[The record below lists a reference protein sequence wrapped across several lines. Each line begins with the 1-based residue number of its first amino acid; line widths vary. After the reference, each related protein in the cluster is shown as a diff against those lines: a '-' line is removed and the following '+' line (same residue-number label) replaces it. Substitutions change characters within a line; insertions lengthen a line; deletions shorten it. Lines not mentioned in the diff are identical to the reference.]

1 MNFRDMKWS
10 PIVIAVWVFATIV
23 DIMVGNYSAAI
34 GSANVVFAWFII
46 WANDI
51 L

>member
-1 MNFRDMKWS
+1 MKLS
-10 PIVIAVWVFATIV
+10 LIVIVVWIFATIV

-46 WANDI
+46 WANEY